1 MLMKKRL
8 NTILIL
14 SVLGIC
20 FAQAQRQLTMLVG
33 TYTDGGSQ
41 GIYSYRFNQETGEA
55 MILDSLALRNPSFL
69 TISHDGTLV
78 YAVSETNDEKASLN
92 TIRLSRSNGSMRLLN
107 TVPTEGADPC
117 YVATNGKYVL
127 TANYSGGSMS
137 VFKLSQQGTKAELT
151 TRFLGATGGP
161 DQTRQDTPHVHCSY
175 FTPDGKYALATDFSA
190 DRILSYQLTE
200 RGVIGNGVAAHVSA
214 DSGPRHLVFS
224 RDGRHAYL
232 MSELSGKVTV
242 FSYHEGKLE
251 RLQEIVSDSVGAR
264 GGADIHLS
272 PDGKYLYSSNRL
284 KADGI
289 AIFAVD
295 QQTGLLT
302 RIGYQPTGAHPRQ
315 FNITPNGQFLLCCC
329 RDSDCIQVFRRDM
342 KTGMLTDTH
351 QDIRVSKA
359 VCVQFK

>member
-1 MLMKKRL
+1 MKRRL
-8 NTILIL
+8 KTFYFLF
-14 SVLGIC
+14 VLGIC
-20 FAQAQRQLTMLVG
+20 CAQAQQQLTMFVG
-33 TYTDGGSQ
+33 TYTDGGSK
-41 GIYSYRFNQETGEA
+41 GIYSYHFNQETGEA
-55 MILDSLALRNPSFL
+55 TLLDSLSLRNPSFL
-69 TISHDGTLV
+69 TISHDGSLV

-92 TIRLSRSNGSMRLLN
+92 TIRLNRRNGSMRLQES
-107 TVPTEGADPC
+107 VPVLGADPC

-161 DQTRQDTPHVHCSY
+161 DMTRQDTPHVHCSC
-175 FTPDGKYALATDFSA
+175 FTPEGKYALATDFSA
-190 DRILSYQLTE
+190 DRILSYRLTE
-200 RGVIGNGVAAHVSA
+200 KGVVGNGIAAHVSA
-214 DSGPRHLVFS
+214 DSGPRHLVFN
-224 RDGRHAYL
+224 RNGRNAYL

-242 FSYHEGKLE
+242 FKYHEGKLE
-251 RLQEIVSDSVGAR
+251 KLQEIVSDIVGAR

-272 PDGKYLYSSNRL
+272 PDGKFLYSSNRL
-284 KADGI
+284 KAEGI

-295 QQTGLLT
+295 QQTGMLT

-315 FNITPNGQFLLCCC
+315 FNITPNGKFLLCCC